1 MRLLVLPGHD
11 LEADRVA
18 ELLREDVEARG
29 VRRLVIDS
37 ASHLHRA
44 MADPIRTLDFFVALV
59 AYLRARNVTT
69 YLPFEIA
76 KVVGQEL
83 DFGDTPLSVL
93 AEKLLL
99 LRHPEYRGRL
109 HRVISV
115 LQMRFSGFDNTIRE
129 FSIQAGQ
136 GLVLNKQVLA
146 ADGVLTGLPRLILP
160 EQAGPPP

>member
-83 DFGDTPLSVL
+83 DFGDNRCRCLRKSCCCSGTLST
-93 AEKLLL
+93 A
-99 LRHPEYRGRL
+99 
-109 HRVISV
+109 
-115 LQMRFSGFDNTIRE
+115 
-129 FSIQAGQ
+129 AGCI
-136 GLVLNKQVLA
+136 G
-146 ADGVLTGLPRLILP
+146 
-160 EQAGPPP
+160 